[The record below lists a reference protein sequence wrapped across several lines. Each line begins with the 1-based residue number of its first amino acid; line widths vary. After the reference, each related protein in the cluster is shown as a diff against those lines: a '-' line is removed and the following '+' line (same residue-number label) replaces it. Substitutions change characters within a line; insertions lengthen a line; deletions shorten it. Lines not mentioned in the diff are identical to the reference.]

1 MYYIQISSVLFNSF
15 MSLGMSLGL
24 DWFSLEL
31 ELIDIRVMFTLV
43 NIYIHLRPELEG
55 GGGGKSRF
63 SSFYIF
69 DQSCWRRTRRKKLDR
84 NLTAR
89 QILRFTCNYM

>member
-31 ELIDIRVMFTLV
+31 ELIDIRLMFTLV

-55 GGGGKSRF
+55 GGG
-63 SSFYIF
+63 
-69 DQSCWRRTRRKKLDR
+69 
-84 NLTAR
+84 
-89 QILRFTCNYM
+89 